1 MIVVCTYS
9 TRIREN
15 CSTNSSPCTVL
26 VSYSSTIIQYLRCW
40 LLVTFC
46 TKCMREIHRT
56 KCMREIPHTK
66 CMREIH
72 QSFDRTYITIL
83 DLDFQMILEY
93 FMVPR
98 TFARLQYSTV
108 LASREPSR
116 VQYSTVREK
125 RREMAMAELGR
136 TGSRNIDSRAEGGR
150 LSPLCCQSVGQS
162 VVGQSVVH
170 PSNLVMSSR
179 LIPPC
184 HCVWYLQCSSERT

>member
-9 TRIREN
+9 STTRIREN

-26 VSYSSTIIQYLRCW
+26 VSYRSTIIQYLRCW

-72 QSFDRTYITIL
+72 QSFLDRRSYITIL

-125 RREMAMAELGR
+125 RERWRWRSWDGR
-136 TGSRNIDSRAEGGR
+136 WRGTRVRCGQCACRPMGRGCSRGVQTTRSRRGTWRRARACRRWRGTR
-150 LSPLCCQSVGQS
+150 I
-162 VVGQSVVH
+162 
-170 PSNLVMSSR
+170 R
-179 LIPPC
+179 
-184 HCVWYLQCSSERT
+184 